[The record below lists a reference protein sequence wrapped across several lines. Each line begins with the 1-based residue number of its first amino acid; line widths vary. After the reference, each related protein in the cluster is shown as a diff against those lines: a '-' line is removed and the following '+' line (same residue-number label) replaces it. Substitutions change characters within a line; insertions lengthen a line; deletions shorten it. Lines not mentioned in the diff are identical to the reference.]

1 MYWDLL
7 KPIPAGSTITLT
19 LEFSNG
25 TSLPIE
31 AIAREIANANE
42 TYDPEA
48 DAEGSME
55 MSH

>member
-7 KPIPAGSTITLT
+7 KPIPVGSTVTLT

-25 TSLPIE
+25 TTLDVE
-31 AIAREIANANE
+31 AVAREIANANE

-48 DAEGSME
+48 DAEESMD
-55 MSH
+55 MGH